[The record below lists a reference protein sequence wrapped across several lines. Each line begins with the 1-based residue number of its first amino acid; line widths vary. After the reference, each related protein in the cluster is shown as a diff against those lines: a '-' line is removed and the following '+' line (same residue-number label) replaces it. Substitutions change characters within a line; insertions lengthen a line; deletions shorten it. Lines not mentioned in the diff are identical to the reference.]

1 MRDIVGCGSTLHIA
15 CTAIFSVVK
24 FFCTQ
29 KYNADEVIV
38 LCLLIFMLCLLI
50 WFFFCGW
57 QAKILERDGINLIQS
72 GWTRHKTADQMIVDA
87 SDQIEEADALVE
99 NANKVK
105 DLADAHTNE
114 ALVEKMQ
121 DISEE
126 FKTAAEVFWPRFLAL
141 FC

>member
-1 MRDIVGCGSTLHIA
+1 
-15 CTAIFSVVK
+15 
-24 FFCTQ
+24 
-29 KYNADEVIV
+29 
-38 LCLLIFMLCLLI
+38 
-50 WFFFCGW
+50 
-57 QAKILERDGINLIQS
+57 
-72 GWTRHKTADQMIVDA
+72 MIVDA

-141 FC
+141 VC

>member
-1 MRDIVGCGSTLHIA
+1 
-15 CTAIFSVVK
+15 
-24 FFCTQ
+24 
-29 KYNADEVIV
+29 
-38 LCLLIFMLCLLI
+38 
-50 WFFFCGW
+50 
-57 QAKILERDGINLIQS
+57 
-72 GWTRHKTADQMIVDA
+72 MIVDA

-126 FKTAAEVFWPRFLAL
+126 FKTAAEVFWPLPTQPFFAELAAESVCRCVPVCL
-141 FC
+141 KYSVLSCTERSSLES

>member
-1 MRDIVGCGSTLHIA
+1 
-15 CTAIFSVVK
+15 
-24 FFCTQ
+24 
-29 KYNADEVIV
+29 
-38 LCLLIFMLCLLI
+38 
-50 WFFFCGW
+50 
-57 QAKILERDGINLIQS
+57 
-72 GWTRHKTADQMIVDA
+72 MIVDA

-126 FKTAAEVFWPRFLAL
+126 FKTAAEVFWPLPTQPFFAELAAERECL
-141 FC
+141 QMCSCMFKV